1 MSGAADLLPKPR
13 YRGATHLWA
22 FVVAVPMGV
31 LLACFSPSAGARAA
45 AIIYA
50 VGVCAMLGTSAAFHR
65 LEWTPARHRLMGRFD
80 HSAIFLAIAGTYTP
94 VALISLDGA
103 PRALVGAIVWGGGL
117 VGIAL
122 QWTPFTAPRWLFTLL
137 YVLVGW
143 AAFLVLPQLYA
154 SIGALGVGL
163 LLAGGLSYTA
173 GAVVYALRWPDPWPE
188 TFGFHEV
195 FHVFVVLGAALQLS
209 AIAFVVLP
217 MG

>member
-1 MSGAADLLPKPR
+1 
-13 YRGATHLWA
+13 
-22 FVVAVPMGV
+22 
-31 LLACFSPSAGARAA
+31 
-45 AIIYA
+45 
-50 VGVCAMLGTSAAFHR
+50 
-65 LEWTPARHRLMGRFD
+65 
-80 HSAIFLAIAGTYTP
+80 
-94 VALISLDGA
+94 
-103 PRALVGAIVWGGGL
+103 LVGAIVWGGGL